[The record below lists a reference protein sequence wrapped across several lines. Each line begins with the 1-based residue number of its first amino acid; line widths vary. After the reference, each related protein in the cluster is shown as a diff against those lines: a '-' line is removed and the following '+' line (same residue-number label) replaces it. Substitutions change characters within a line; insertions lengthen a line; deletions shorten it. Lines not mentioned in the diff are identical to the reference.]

1 MLGGY
6 IYIVFFST
14 PVVYRRLL
22 FFRPPSTSPW
32 PRLFSPA
39 VYITID
45 RSIVEGSGLLGIVPA
60 CVC

>member
-1 MLGGY
+1 MAEAL
-6 IYIVFFST
+6 
-14 PVVYRRLL
+14 
-22 FFRPPSTSPW
+22 
-32 PRLFSPA
+32 SPA